1 MQTGTF
7 VFSLQ
12 INNFQ
17 FLIFR
22 HCSFINTN
30 FNNQL
35 VAQHILFVNQCSNMF
50 QP

>member
-1 MQTGTF
+1 MQTNTF
-7 VFSLQ
+7 VFSFK

-17 FLIFR
+17 FLISKHF
-22 HCSFINTN
+22 SFINTN

-35 VAQHILFVNQCSNMF
+35 VAQHILFVNQCSNTF